1 MFGFFKKNQ
10 KDLNDAER
18 ETFNNWLVK
27 NGLGR
32 DANYSLYR
40 DMPLTR
46 SDNAVCIIG
55 VSRPLEGGNHEGFCI
70 EIYDGKTVR
79 HGGVIFAGIAARSRE
94 LGFASKTRRVALVD
108 LAIQE
113 NDRRNNE

>member
-1 MFGFFKKNQ
+1 MLGLFKRKTKN
-10 KDLNDAER
+10 LNDAER
-18 ETFNNWLVK
+18 ETFNRWLTQ
-27 NGLGR
+27 NQLSQ

-55 VSRPLEGGNHEGFCI
+55 VSRPSDGGNHKGFCV

-79 HGGVIFAGIAARSRE
+79 HGGVIFAGVAARGRE
-94 LGFASKTRRVALVD
+94 FDFASKARRVAIVD

-113 NDRRNNE
+113 NERRNNK